1 MIEIGKE
8 YRYRKGGKAIILTTS
23 RPNSVWTVVS
33 MSEVGRL
40 TTHYPDGKTA
50 QFRYHDEDLVEI
62 IPFADFQKDE
72 PVLVRNSDKD
82 AWKKRHFSHAGD
94 GVAWAFDEGKTSWS
108 SEGFTS
114 FWYQCRRPTP
124 EQATTEA
131 SSIDDAT
138 SAAEMAIQARVD
150 AAVAA
155 ARERFAKLC
164 ESLKSAGEY
173 QYNNGC
179 DDSAAAIRGPNASY
193 TEES

>member
-1 MIEIGKE
+1 MIEMGKK

-23 RPNSVWTVVS
+23 RPDSEWTVVS

-50 QFRYHDEDLVEI
+50 QFRDDDDDLVEI
-62 IPFADFQKDE
+62 IPFADFKKDD
-72 PVLVRNSDKD
+72 PVLVRHPDESSW
-82 AWKKRHFSHAGD
+82 ARRHFSHAKD
-94 GVAWAFDEGKTSWS
+94 GMAWCYVDGKTSWS
-108 SEGFTS
+108 SDGHSIPFA
-114 FWYQCRRPTP
+114 QCRRPTP

-179 DDSAAAIRGPNASY
+179 DDSAAAIRGA
-193 TEES
+193 

>member
-1 MIEIGKE
+1 MMIEIGKE
-8 YRYRKGGKAIILTTS
+8 YRYRNGGKATILTTS
-23 RPNSVWTVVS
+23 LPHSERPVVS
-33 MSEVGRL
+33 MSELGIL
-40 TTHYPDGKTA
+40 TLHYPDGKSLHW
-50 QFRYHDEDLVEI
+50 HDDDLVDDGLVEI
-62 IPFADFQKDE
+62 IPFADFKKDD
-72 PVLVRNSDKD
+72 PVLVRHPDESSW
-82 AWKKRHFSHAGD
+82 ARRHFSHAKD
-94 GVAWAFDEGKTSWS
+94 GMAWCYVDGKTSWS
-108 SEGFTS
+108 SDGHSIPFA
-114 FWYQCRRPTP
+114 QCRRPTP

-179 DDSAAAIRGPNASY
+179 DDSAAAIRGA
-193 TEES
+193 